1 MNDCFELGESGIAWR
16 MGQAAKGGAISPMY
30 FHWASYHGETS
41 GLRPKDPVGHD
52 TVDGISSSY
61 QYFMERD
68 CHVLVRRYSFWC
80 RACRRVA
87 RRTAGPQRE
96 LQGQRVRAHRQ
107 LLRVDEQDVRP
118 QERQRRRFRGEQANS
133 GARP

>member
-1 MNDCFELGESGIAWR
+1 
-16 MGQAAKGGAISPMY
+16 MY
-30 FHWASYHGETS
+30 FHWASYHEETN

-61 QYFMERD
+61 QYYMERD
-68 CHVLVRRYSFWC
+68 CHVLMRKYSCWC

-87 RRTAGPQRE
+87 RRIVGTLSASFKVSGCERT
-96 LQGQRVRAHRQ
+96 GRQ

-118 QERQRRRFRGEQANS
+118 KERQRRRFRGEQANS